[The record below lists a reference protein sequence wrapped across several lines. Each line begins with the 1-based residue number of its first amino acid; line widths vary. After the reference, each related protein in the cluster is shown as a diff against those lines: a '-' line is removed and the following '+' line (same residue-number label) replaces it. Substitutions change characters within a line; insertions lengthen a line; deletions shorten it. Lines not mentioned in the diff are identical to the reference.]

1 MRVRGGHCLCDE
13 VEESWQE
20 LAWWEVDGQLV
31 EGLAG
36 ADGWS
41 LALHVLGVDIVV
53 LLVVVVVIRL
63 AHDRKEDT
71 N

>member
-1 MRVRGGHCLCDE
+1 MRVRGSHCLSDE

-36 ADGWS
+36 AHGWR
-41 LALHVLGVDIVV
+41 LALHVLSVNIVV
-53 LLVVVVVIRL
+53 LLVIIVVIRL
-63 AHDRKEDT
+63 THDRKEDT